1 MKQTKKHYDD
11 IAKEYNESR
20 QTGLVG
26 FLVKRESEAIMQR
39 LNVQVGED
47 ILDAGCGSGFYAEKI
62 LKLGGKV
69 FGVDLSPEMVNV
81 CIAKGIDAV
90 QGDLTELNLH
100 RQYKKIL
107 CAGSLEFIEDQTQ
120 LFNSL
125 TSHLDTSGKLFC
137 LFPRFNWAGFLYRL
151 YHFSHGVR
159 ILLFNSSD
167 CEKIAEDNG
176 LEIID
181 ICYPEPLT
189 KLVTF
194 QKK

>member
-11 IAKEYNESR
+11 IANEYNELR

-26 FLVKRESEAIMQR
+26 ILVKKESEAIMER
-39 LNVQVGED
+39 LNVRIGEE

-81 CIAKGIDAV
+81 CIAKGVDAV
-90 QGDLTELNLH
+90 QGDLTELNLL

-107 CAGSLEFIEDQTQ
+107 CAGSLEFIEDQRR
-120 LFNSL
+120 LFTSL
-125 TSHLDTSGKLFC
+125 TSHLENSGQLYC
-137 LFPRFNWAGFLYRL
+137 LFPRFNWAGLLYWL
-151 YHFSHGVR
+151 YHFSHGVKIR
-159 ILLFNSSD
+159 LYGKTD
-167 CEKIAEDNG
+167 CERIADENG